1 MKHESSTAK
10 EMNNIKTSGASFK
23 NIGKDNTALLNSV
36 NDAVILMEGMT
47 FIDCNEK
54 ALELYGCSSKDE
66 LLNAKPYELSP
77 EYQPDGE
84 FSKDAAM
91 EKVQAALDGIPQF
104 FEWKHTKLNMELID
118 TEVSLNCIEI
128 EGNKNLIAVVR
139 DITRRKK
146 AEKINS
152 VLFNISRASGES
164 DSLEEFLA
172 IVRDETNRL
181 MDAKNFFVALI
192 VDKEKKL
199 YQIPY
204 GVDENPGEI
213 ELGMTIDLD
222 GSFTDYIVRK
232 SAPLLANKFQIREL
246 YKEDNIK
253 LLGTDCESWLG
264 VPLKSRN
271 EGIIGVLAVQSYTDP
286 NAYSGSDMDVLIAIS
301 TTIASAIVQ
310 KRSEQSLKES
320 ESRFKKLSEAADE
333 GLLFYDINEIIV
345 DANKAFLEMTNY
357 TPG

>member
-1 MKHESSTAK
+1 MPGKAK
-10 EMNNIKTSGASFK
+10 NMNNMKISEVSFK

-36 NDAVILMEGMT
+36 NDAVILMDGMT

-54 ALELYGCSSKDE
+54 ALELYGCRTKDE

-91 EKVQAALDGIPQF
+91 EKVQSALDGTPQF
-104 FEWKHTKLNMELID
+104 FEWKHTKLNNELID

-128 EGNKNLIAVVR
+128 EGSKNLIAVVR

-152 VLFNISRASGES
+152 VLFNISKASGES
-164 DSLEEFLA
+164 DSLEDFLS

-192 VDKEKKL
+192 VDKEKKI

-213 ELGMTIDLD
+213 EGMGLNIDME

-232 SAPLLANKFQIREL
+232 AIPLLANKYQIREL
-246 YKEDNIK
+246 YKENDIK

-264 VPLKSRN
+264 VPLKSRRK
-271 EGIIGVLAVQSYTDP
+271 G
-286 NAYSGSDMDVLIAIS
+286 
-301 TTIASAIVQ
+301 
-310 KRSEQSLKES
+310 
-320 ESRFKKLSEAADE
+320 
-333 GLLFYDINEIIV
+333 
-345 DANKAFLEMTNY
+345 
-357 TPG
+357 